1 MNNDIKT
8 IARMF
13 ERQMDEWTDSLR
25 YNELNSKTDRFA
37 IPIRLESLSSNLS
50 IGAYVCI

>member
-13 ERQMDEWTDSLR
+13 ERTDGGTDSLR
-25 YNELNSKTDRFA
+25 YNELNPKTDRFA
-37 IPIRLESLSSNLS
+37 IAIRLQSLSSNLS